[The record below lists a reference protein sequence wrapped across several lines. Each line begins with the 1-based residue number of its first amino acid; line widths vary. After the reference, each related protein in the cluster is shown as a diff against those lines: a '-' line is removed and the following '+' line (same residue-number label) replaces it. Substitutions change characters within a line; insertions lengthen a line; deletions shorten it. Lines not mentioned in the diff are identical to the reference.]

1 MKVVRKIAG
10 KKLTD
15 RVRSENIRR
24 MCGIKHIKDWVLKRK
39 QEWNEHINRMD
50 ENRLVRTAR
59 DTSPI
64 GRRSVENHEQFIIAN
79 KNQSE
84 FNTHIIIMS

>member
-24 MCGIKHIKDWVLKRK
+24 MCGIENINDWELKRK
-39 QEWNEHINRMD
+39 QEWNKDINRMD
-50 ENRLVRTAR
+50 KNRLVRTAR

-64 GRRSVENHEQFIIAN
+64 GRRSVGRPRKRWSDNLPAG
-79 KNQSE
+79 
-84 FNTHIIIMS
+84 